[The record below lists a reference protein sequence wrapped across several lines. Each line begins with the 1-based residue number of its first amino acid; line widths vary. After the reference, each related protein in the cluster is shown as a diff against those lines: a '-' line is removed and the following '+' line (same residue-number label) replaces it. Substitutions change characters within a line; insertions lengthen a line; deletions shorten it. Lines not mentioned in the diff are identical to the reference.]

1 MVKYCV
7 ANECPIDEG
16 ACAEA
21 ARNGHLEVLK
31 YLREEAKA
39 PWDWRTAQGRLKMV
53 IFIYS
58 NILLSVSMMNMT
70 NMRVALRPQ
79 RPLRL
84 FEVLARNRQSALGL
98 SAVRLAH
105 ENNHTRMFTIPP
117 RQRLPFTTRLAIRT
131 WRAAHIVI
139 IIIYIILNTRT
150 FYMLNTHVHFLKIFF
165 SEM

>member
-1 MVKYCV
+1 MCRCCHKRSSRGTQILTRRSES
-7 ANECPIDEG
+7 ALG
-16 ACAEA
+16 
-21 ARNGHLEVLK
+21 LENCLI
-31 YLREEAKA
+31 
-39 PWDWRTAQGRLKMV
+39 GRLKMV

-70 NMRVALRPQ
+70 NMRVRCGHE

-84 FEVLARNRQSALGL
+84 FEVLARNRQSAVGL
-98 SAVRLAH
+98 SGRTIRAR
-105 ENNHTRMFTIPP
+105 EQPPRMFTIPP
-117 RQRLPFTTRLAIRT
+117 RQQLSFTTRLAIRT